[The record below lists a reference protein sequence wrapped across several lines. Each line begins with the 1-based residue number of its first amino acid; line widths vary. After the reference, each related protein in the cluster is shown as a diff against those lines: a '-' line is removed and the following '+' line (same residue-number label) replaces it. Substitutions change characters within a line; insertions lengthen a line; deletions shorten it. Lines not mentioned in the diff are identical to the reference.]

1 MKVAII
7 KYNAGNIRSVENAL
21 RRLGVDPFIT
31 DVADEIAA
39 ADRVVFPGVGE
50 ASSAMEYLRERGLDE
65 TIRSLSQP
73 VLAICLGMQLL
84 CSHSEENDTKCLGI
98 LPHQV
103 RRFAN
108 IDQKVPHM
116 GWNSLASPSQQLFGD
131 VPFGS
136 RVYFVH
142 SYFVEPCADTIAVA
156 TYGEAFSAAIRRDNF
171 FGVQFHP
178 EKSGS
183 VGARILENFLSV

>member
-1 MKVAII
+1 MRVAIV

-21 RRLGVDPFIT
+21 RRLGVDTVVT
-31 DVADEIAA
+31 DVAEEIAT

-50 ASSAMEYLRERGLDE
+50 ASSAMEHLRARGLDE

-84 CSHSEENDTKCLGI
+84 CSRSDENDTECLGV
-98 LPHQV
+98 LSYYV
-103 RRFAN
+103 RRFAD

-116 GWNSLASPSQQLFGD
+116 GWNDISDLSPQLFDG
-131 VPFGS
+131 VSAGS

-142 SYFVEPCADTIAVA
+142 SYFVEPCAETIA
-156 TYGEAFSAAIRRDNF
+156 TTIYGQAFSAAVQRGNF

-178 EKSGS
+178 EKSGA
-183 VGARILENFLSV
+183 VGARILENFLSA